1 MTQPV
6 SLLPK
11 IAQPAA
17 EPAQAA
23 PFAGLHDVVLPV
35 TIVLGTGTVT
45 VKRCLALRPDS
56 VLKLDQS
63 AGEDLTVMI
72 NGVRL
77 ARGEVMIV
85 EDSSAVRV
93 TSVAKV
99 AGRETAQS

>member
-6 SLLPK
+6 SLLPRTTH
-11 IAQPAA
+11 QTS
-17 EPAQAA
+17 EEDGVA
-23 PFAGLHDVVLPV
+23 PFAGLYDVVLPV

-45 VKRCLALRPDS
+45 VKRCLALQPDS

-63 AGEDLTVMI
+63 AGEDLTLTI
-72 NGVRL
+72 NGVRV

-93 TSVAKV
+93 TSVVKA
-99 AGRETAQS
+99 AGRETSQS